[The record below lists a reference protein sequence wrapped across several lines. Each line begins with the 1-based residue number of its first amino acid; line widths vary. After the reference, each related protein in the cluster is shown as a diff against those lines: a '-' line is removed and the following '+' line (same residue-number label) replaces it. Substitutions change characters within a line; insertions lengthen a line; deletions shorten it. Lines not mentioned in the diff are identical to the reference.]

1 MQMNEKAPEEAK
13 AGSHGSTHNRQR
25 GNRRKGKGGGNKTQG
40 QNALENAPPNV
51 QQQQSGRGAD
61 SCTAGDRQGGQ
72 SRDGNSRNNNTN
84 RSQRG
89 NNRDSNKSRNNHN
102 SIDKYPPH
110 WDHDKCL
117 KMYVDQDPSLVRGKL
132 RCLPSK
138 DGMSFVSCDRGSQ
151 KRDILLES
159 SLERN
164 RALNGD
170 IVFVE
175 LLPEESDDQ
184 GTEDEV
190 VLELNEK
197 LEALNTDTGTEGT
210 GDEMW
215 QDDSIQMQL
224 WNPAVPVRRIKSLQ
238 TVAPPEG
245 PNTLQRKG
253 RVVHVC
259 APAVPK
265 EAPKNTKPRRVMVG
279 TLKSLSSGTCLFTP
293 NDRTLPQFKC
303 DNIVVRQLFQRDS
316 NEDSSGDLYRAE
328 YVYQSWKDN
337 HTWPPCVNV
346 QRLGEAHSIEDQ
358 IRGLLMENEVDHGE
372 FSPEVLN
379 DVENAVQSGVY
390 LMNPGSS
397 SVELGWKPTPEMYK
411 GRRDY
416 RSERIF
422 TIDPTTAKDLDDAL
436 HIKELP
442 DGRIELG
449 VHIADVSAFVTP
461 DTDVDREALR
471 RATTVY
477 LVDRTVP
484 MLPRPLC
491 EVACSLN
498 ENVERL
504 AFSCVWTMNK
514 DGTLAGG
521 GYGGGGSQRQQ
532 AQDVWYG
539 RTVIKSCA
547 RLDYATAQNIIDNK
561 IAKGEPES
569 AIDEALWPAS
579 RRPTGGHTIEQVA
592 GDVRLMH
599 HVAMNRR
606 RLRFKNGA
614 LALHGVKLTFKLAD
628 DGQTPLRCEPYPIK
642 DSNRLVEEYMLLANY
657 LVAQRLITHAGDR
670 AVLRRHPDPLPD
682 GLQKVVDIVKS
693 MWDFDIDASSSA
705 SLHASLVRL
714 DTICDDE
721 LFLKCM
727 TQLLTVPMQNADY
740 FAAGVFERELWGH
753 FALNVPY
760 YTHFTSP
767 IRRYADVLVHRLLQ
781 ATIDGQDAVDK
792 FPLDAVRLNDMCEHC
807 NDKRLASKK
816 AQERCD
822 VVFLALYLRQNP
834 IKSALGVV
842 MSLGNSAFTVFVPSL
857 GVNGMIFAEEHK
869 DWLEFA
875 INGEN
880 HDRHIVLTRKGHAG
894 HSWSRMQVKPFT
906 KVLVTCL
913 YKDKPRVD
921 VKLQLEGPAP

>member
-1 MQMNEKAPEEAK
+1 MKEKAPEQAK
-13 AGSHGSTHNRQR
+13 AGGHGNTQNQQR
-25 GNRRKGKGGGNKTQG
+25 GLRKGKGGGSNVQG
-40 QNALENAPPNV
+40 QNALENAPPNE
-51 QQQQSGRGAD
+51 QETDGGAD
-61 SCTAGDRQGGQ
+61 SRAARNRQGGQ
-72 SRDGNSRNNNTN
+72 SRDRNSRNHNKNRKARGNSRDRNNT
-84 RSQRG
+84 
-89 NNRDSNKSRNNHN
+89 RNNQN
-102 SIDKYPPH
+102 KVEKYPPH
-110 WDHDKCL
+110 WEYNKCL
-117 KMYVDQDPSLVRGKL
+117 KMYVDQDPTLVRGKL

-138 DGMSFVSCDRGSQ
+138 DGMAFVSCDRGSQ
-151 KRDILLES
+151 KRDVLLES

-164 RALNGD
+164 RAMNGD

-175 LLPEESDDQ
+175 LSPKDDQ
-184 GTEDEV
+184 DSEDTEDEA
-190 VLELNEK
+190 VLELNKE
-197 LEALNTDTGTEGT
+197 LEALDTGTGTEG
-210 GDEMW
+210 EMW
-215 QDDSIQMQL
+215 QDDSIQMKL
-224 WNPAVPVRRIKSLQ
+224 WNPAVRIRRIKSLQ
-238 TVAPPEG
+238 TEEPSQHQ
-245 PNTLQRKG
+245 NTVQRKG

-259 APAVPK
+259 APAVLK
-265 EAPKNTKPRRVMVG
+265 DAPKTTKPRRIMVG
-279 TLKSLSSGTCLFTP
+279 TLKSLQSGTCLFTP

-303 DNIVVRQLFQRDS
+303 DNTVLRQQFLKDG
-316 NEDSSGDLYRAE
+316 NKDSSSDLYRAE
-328 YVYQSWKDN
+328 YVYHSWNDN
-337 HTWPPCVNV
+337 HTWPPCINV
-346 QRLGEAHSIEDQ
+346 QRLGEARSIEDQ
-358 IRGLLMENEVDHGE
+358 IQGLLMENQVDHGE
-372 FSPEVLN
+372 FSPEVLK
-379 DVENAVQSGVY
+379 DVDNAVQSGVY
-390 LMNPGSS
+390 MCSS
-397 SVELGWKPTPEMYK
+397 MVEPGWKPTPAMYRD
-411 GRRDY
+411 RRDY
-416 RSERIF
+416 RNERIF

-491 EVACSLN
+491 EIACSLN

-521 GYGGGGSQRQQ
+521 GYEKGGSQRQQ
-532 AQDVWYG
+532 VQGVWYG

-561 IAKGEPES
+561 VANGESES
-569 AIDEALWPAS
+569 TIDDALWPAS

-592 GDVRLMH
+592 ADVRLMH
-599 HVAMNRR
+599 RVAMARR
-606 RLRFKNGA
+606 RLRFTNGA

-628 DGQTPLRCEPYPIK
+628 DGQTPLCCEPYPIK

-670 AVLRRHPDPLPD
+670 AVLRLHPDPQPD
-682 GLQKVVDIVKS
+682 GLQKVVDIAKS
-693 MWDFDIDASSSA
+693 MWNFDIDASSSA
-705 SLHASLVRL
+705 SLHESLVRL
-714 DTICDDE
+714 GSICQDE
-721 LFLKCM
+721 TFLKCM

-740 FAAGVFERELWGH
+740 FAAGAFEQELWRH

-781 ATIDGQDAVDK
+781 ATIDGQDAIDK

-822 VVFLALYLRQNP
+822 VVFLALYLSHNP
-834 IKSALGVV
+834 INSALGVV
-842 MSLGNSAFTVFVPSL
+842 MSLGNNAFTVFVPSL

-869 DWLEFA
+869 DWFEFA
-875 INGEN
+875 SQGEY
-880 HDRHIVLTRKGHAG
+880 HDRLIVVTRKVRSD
-894 HSWSRMQVKPFT
+894 HSWSRMEVKVFT
-906 KVLVTCL
+906 KVLVTCM